1 MSFISSI
8 QLINTVTPI
17 LQMRKPSPRLPN
29 QQMRDLGFHFQSVL
43 LAACIF
49 ITTGFLDF
57 SFPLLKQEGGKDVRS
72 PKFLSSLA
80 GLADLGLDAE

>member
-1 MSFISSI
+1 M
-8 QLINTVTPI
+8 Q
-17 LQMRKPSPRLPN
+17 
-29 QQMRDLGFHFQSVL
+29 DLGFHFQSVL

-80 GLADLGLDAE
+80 GLAHLGLDAEWVHKDESGRGTLPQAPGAGSSLGRGGVISL